1 MKKFTIV
8 VTVLIAIT
16 IKTNAQIP
24 NSGFEDWTTV
34 GNCMKPDGWYTT
46 NDFSDTTGTYF
57 GVTRSTDNYP
67 PTVGSYSIRIQ
78 NNPLLMPDFSGIGFA
93 FPGNDMSAA
102 DNPAFSIVGHPTS
115 LNGYYK
121 FLPENGDTMRI
132 YIQLYNNGV
141 SVFSVKLEDSITVP
155 DWQPFTISFPVYTN
169 ADSARIVLFAMDS
182 DHGSLVPSGNSVLYV
197 DNMSFDSLITTSV
210 SEFDRVKTSF
220 RFYPNP
226 ASDIVTLN
234 IDNVNNADLT
244 LNIYN
249 VIGKLV
255 RYETL
260 RQNQRQINIGY
271 LSNGIYM
278 VEIKSKE
285 WSENQKLII
294 QR

>member
-1 MKKFTIV
+1 MKRFTIV

-34 GNCMKPDGWYTT
+34 GNCMKPNGWYTT
-46 NDFSDTTGTYF
+46 NDFSDTTGSYF
-57 GVTRSTDNYP
+57 GITRSADHYP
-67 PTVGSYSIRIQ
+67 TSVGNYSIRIQ
-78 NNPLLMPDFSGIGFA
+78 NKPSLLPDFAGLGVA
-93 FPGNDMSAA
+93 MPGEDMSAG
-102 DNPAFSIVGHPTS
+102 DNPSFPIVGHPTS

-141 SVFSVKLEDSITVP
+141 SVFSVRLEDSVTVS
-155 DWQPFTISFPVYTN
+155 DWQPFTINFPVYTN
-169 ADSARIVLFAMDS
+169 ADSARIFLASFNADAFNA
-182 DHGSLVPSGNSVLYV
+182 HGNSVLYV
-197 DNMSFDSLITTSV
+197 DNLSFDTLIATSV
-210 SEFDRVKTSF
+210 SELDRVKTSY
-220 RFYPNP
+220 RLYPNP

-234 IDNVNNADLT
+234 IDNTNNADLI

-255 RYETL
+255 SSETL

-278 VEIKSKE
+278 VVIKSKE